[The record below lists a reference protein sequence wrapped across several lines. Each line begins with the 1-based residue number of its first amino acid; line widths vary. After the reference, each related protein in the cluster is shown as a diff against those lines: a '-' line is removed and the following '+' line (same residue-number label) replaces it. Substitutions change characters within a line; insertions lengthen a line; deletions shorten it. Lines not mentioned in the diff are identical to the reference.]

1 MTLEYNSD
9 CNLNEGDTLCIE
21 DSDEDQES
29 KTGEDAKSWHHNFKK
44 LSRIIDS
51 DSDEADRTVTTRRNL
66 IKSLV
71 DSDSSSGRDQESVGE
86 KKRKKKLNTK
96 ERSQALEKK
105 NDPKDL
111 LASMFAKAAEQ
122 MKLIQSESQRIA
134 REASVSVP
142 YHKPKRCTLEEF
154 LNRRTVQNPLEFPV
168 DGRCH
173 SDASGT
179 VGSVRQVSGGAR
191 EGNDRVLQERKR
203 PNGACRGND
212 KKCQS
217 RNLKRRQPSPP

>member
-29 KTGEDAKSWHHNFKK
+29 KTGEDPKNWHHNFKK

-51 DSDEADRTVTTRRNL
+51 DSDEADRTVTSRRNL

-96 ERSQALEKK
+96 KERSQALEKK

-111 LASMFAKAAEQ
+111 LASLNLELATTVAQRLAVVAAAIPRAD
-122 MKLIQSESQRIA
+122 LA
-134 REASVSVP
+134 
-142 YHKPKRCTLEEF
+142 
-154 LNRRTVQNPLEFPV
+154 PLEQSSEDEE
-168 DGRCH
+168 DGYE
-173 SDASGT
+173 SNFLD
-179 VGSVRQVSGGAR
+179 V
-191 EGNDRVLQERKR
+191 
-203 PNGACRGND
+203 
-212 KKCQS
+212 
-217 RNLKRRQPSPP
+217 